1 MSPTTRSFPPFDD
14 QNPGTSG
21 LRKPT
26 AVFRAPNYLESFLQA
41 IFLADPPPP
50 GATLV
55 VGGDGR
61 FFSAEATEI
70 TARIALAGGYGRV
83 VIGQD
88 ALFSTPAVSAAIRRL
103 GAWGGVILS
112 ASHNAGGPDG
122 DFGVKYNTRTGG
134 PAPQAMGDRIHA
146 IARELREYRLI
157 EGPPL
162 DLSQPGEQPLGAG
175 VVDIVDPVGPYLDL
189 LETQFDFAAIRRLF
203 DGGFRFAFD
212 AMNAVTGPYAVEL
225 FERRLGAPAGSVL
238 RSRPLPDFGGEP
250 PDPHLSHLGELVARM
265 GGAEPIDLAA
275 ASDGDG
281 DRNLILSPGGVVSPG
296 DSLAVIAANAS
307 RLPAFAGRTPIG
319 AARSMPTSRALDRVA
334 QAQGS
339 PLYETPTGWKWFS
352 TLLEAGRIQL
362 CGEESFGTGSD
373 HVREKDGLWAVLCWL
388 NILAARG
395 GSADDLLRDHWATY
409 GRDYFQRLDF
419 DGLDSVAADQMMA
432 ALAARDAEA
441 LQATDPGVTAFETL
455 NYEDPVSG
463 DRLADAGLRVSL
475 RPDARITYRLS
486 GTGSS
491 GAALRVYIERFEPPG
506 GDLDAGSAEV
516 LASLA
521 ATAVRLIDLPRFTG
535 RTAPSAVS

>member
-1 MSPTTRSFPPFDD
+1 MSPTTRTFTPFDD
-14 QNPGTSG
+14 QLPGTSG
-21 LRKPT
+21 LRKRT
-26 AVFRAPNYLESFLQA
+26 AVFRTPHYLESFLQA
-41 IFLADPPPP
+41 VFLADPPPA
-50 GATLV
+50 GAALV

-61 FFSAEATEI
+61 FFSPEAAEVA
-70 TARIALAGGYGRV
+70 ARVALASGYGRV

-88 ALFSTPAVSAAIRRL
+88 AIFSTPAVSAAIRRL
-103 GAWGGVILS
+103 DAWGGVILS
-112 ASHNAGGPDG
+112 ASHNEGGPDG

-146 IARELREYRLI
+146 ISRELREYRLI

-162 DLSQPGEQPLGAG
+162 DLSRPGEQRVGAG
-175 VVDIVDPVGPYLDL
+175 VVEVVDPVGPYLDL

-203 DGGFRFAFD
+203 DSGFRFAFD
-212 AMNAVTGPYAVEL
+212 AMSAVTGPYAVEL
-225 FERRLGAPAGSVL
+225 FERRLGAPAGTVF

-250 PDPHLSHLGELVARM
+250 PDPHLDHLGELVARM
-265 GGAEPIDLAA
+265 GGAEPLDLAA

-281 DRNLILSPGGVVSPG
+281 DRNLILAPSGVVSPG
-296 DSLAVIAANAS
+296 DSLAVIAANAAF
-307 RLPAFAGRTPIG
+307 LPAFAGRTPIG

-334 QAQGS
+334 RAQGS

-419 DGLDSVAADQMMA
+419 EGLESAAADEMMA
-432 ALAARDAEA
+432 ALASSDAETLRA
-441 LQATDPGVTAFETL
+441 VDAAVETL
-455 NYEDPVSG
+455 EVLGYVDPVSG
-463 DRLADAGLRVSL
+463 DRLDNAGLRASL
-475 RPDARITYRLS
+475 RPDARITFRLS

-491 GAALRVYIERFEPPG
+491 GAALRVYIERFESPAG
-506 GDLDAGSAEV
+506 VLDAAPSDI
-516 LASLA
+516 LAPLA
-521 ATAVRLIDLPRFTG
+521 AAAVRLIDLPRFTG
-535 RTAPSAVS
+535 RTAPTSVS

>member
-1 MSPTTRSFPPFDD
+1 MAPTIRPITPFDD
-14 QNPGTSG
+14 QKPGTSG
-21 LRKPT
+21 LRKRT
-26 AVFRAPNYLESFLQA
+26 AVFRAPHYLESFLQA
-41 IFLADPPPP
+41 IFLADPPPE

-61 FFSAEATEI
+61 FFSVEAAEIA
-70 TARIALAGGYGRV
+70 ARIALAGGYGRV

-122 DFGVKYNTRTGG
+122 DFGVKYNTRSGG

-146 IARELREYRLI
+146 LACDLRQYRLI

-162 DLSQPGEQPLGAG
+162 DLSRPGERRLGVG
-175 VVDIVDPVGPYLDL
+175 VVEVVDPVGPYLDL
-189 LETQFDFAAIRRLF
+189 LETLFDFAAIRRLF

-225 FERRLGAPAGSVL
+225 FERRLGAPAGAVL
-238 RSRPLPDFGGEP
+238 RSRALPDFGGEP
-250 PDPHLSHLGELVARM
+250 PDPHLDHLGELVARM
-265 GGAEPIDLAA
+265 AAPGLDLAA

-281 DRNLILSPGGVVSPG
+281 DRNLILAPGGVISPG
-296 DSLAVIAANAS
+296 DSLAVIAAHAPV
-307 RLPAFAGRTPIG
+307 LPAFAGRTPIG

-334 QAQGS
+334 RAQGA

-352 TLLEAGRIQL
+352 TLLEAGRIRL

-395 GSADDLLRDHWATY
+395 GSADDLLRGHWATY

-419 DGLDSVAADQMMA
+419 EALDSVAADEMMA
-432 ALAARDAEA
+432 ALASSNAVT
-441 LQATDPGVTAFETL
+441 LQGVDPAVETFEVL
-455 NYEDPVSG
+455 DYVDPVSG
-463 DRLADAGLRVSL
+463 DRLANAGLRVSL
-475 RPDARITYRLS
+475 KTDARITYRLS

-491 GAALRVYIERFEPPG
+491 GAALRIYIERFEPPG
-506 GDLDAGSAEV
+506 GALGAAPSDI
-516 LASLA
+516 LAPLA
-521 ATAVRLIDLPRFTG
+521 ATAVQLIDLARFTG
-535 RTAPSAVS
+535 RTAPSSVS